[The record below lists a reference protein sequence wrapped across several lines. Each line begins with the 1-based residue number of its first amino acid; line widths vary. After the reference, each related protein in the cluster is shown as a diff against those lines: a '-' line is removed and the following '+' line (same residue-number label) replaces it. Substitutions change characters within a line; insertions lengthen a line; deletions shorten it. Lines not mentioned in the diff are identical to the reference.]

1 MTLLMVMFRKMMSAE
16 IIFTLGGKARMA
28 GAGLLFWKPYFFF
41 VNWISHHPKL
51 LHSCDGVDIGKAW
64 VAGAS
69 RDEQVQVPELIK
81 TGRLNCPKYLFLLP
95 RGGGEL

>member
-1 MTLLMVMFRKMMSAE
+1 MTQTPSCSDVAIESK
-16 IIFTLGGKARMA
+16 
-28 GAGLLFWKPYFFF
+28 
-41 VNWISHHPKL
+41 KL
-51 LHSCDGVDIGKAW
+51 DG

-95 RGGGEL
+95 RGGGEP